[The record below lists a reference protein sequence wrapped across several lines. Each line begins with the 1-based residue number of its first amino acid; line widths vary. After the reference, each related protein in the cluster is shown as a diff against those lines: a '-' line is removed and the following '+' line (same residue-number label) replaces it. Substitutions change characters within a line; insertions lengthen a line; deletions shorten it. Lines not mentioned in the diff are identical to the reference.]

1 MGKQSRMGIK
11 ALELSKLKTYT
22 VLYRQTARKP
32 KKLFLVYV
40 SYPYSEDPIGTS
52 KEIQV
57 WAQRILKRF
66 SDLVLLIPHFTFDA
80 VWDFPNG
87 YTHPEMAVQELEL
100 IKRMDILVYDPK
112 RVSAGVRWE
121 IAYAEHIGVPI
132 LTTEELENGKRN

>member
-11 ALELSKLKTYT
+11 VLGLSKLKTYA

-32 KKLFLVYV
+32 KKLYLVYV
-40 SYPYSEDPIGTS
+40 SYPYSENPAETTRQ
-52 KEIQV
+52 IQL
-57 WAQRILKRF
+57 WAQKILKRF
-66 SDLVLLIPHFTFDA
+66 DDLVLLIPHFVFDA
-80 VWDFPNG
+80 VWDFPEG
-87 YTHPEMAVQELEL
+87 YTRPEMAVQELEL

-132 LTTEELENGKRN
+132 LTTEELENGKRP